1 METAAIILAA
11 GAGTRMK
18 SKRPKVAH
26 EVLGRPLVQWAV
38 RAAEAAGAD
47 RIVTV
52 VGHGREAVI
61 PLVEDDTQVVVQ
73 TSQRGTADAVL
84 AAADAL
90 ADFDGA
96 VVVLSGD
103 SPLIRPETIREMCAL
118 REAHD
123 AAVVVLTMDLANP
136 FGYGRIVRDGAG
148 EVERIVEQKDASPE
162 EAAITEC
169 NSGFYCFDGRALFEA
184 LAQVGSDNA
193 QGEFYLTDVLA
204 IARAAGRGVLA
215 YKTDDAEQCLGV
227 NSRGQLAE
235 ATRVMQ
241 RRINDAHMAA
251 GVTMWDPATTFI
263 GPDVDIASDVEL
275 LPAVILMGDTSI
287 GEDSVIGMSVEN
299 AVSKITQ
306 LSVELGYINEDNKVV
321 QTSVSASA
329 NAEKLQSKI
338 NAQITATA
346 TGLDMEISCSVA
358 DAYSLLRKLENVKA
372 QYPDNEKIQ
381 AMTPQQF
388 KLVISASET
397 GEITIEAAAELNTQQ
412 LVKLVTEAHKNAEQ
426 FATDAYLK
434 AKTAANDAYD
444 KAVGAAIDGIYT
456 SYYMAHHPMN
466 AYYGLAY
473 QGYKTSARGLNA
485 LADTLDFIEDV
496 CDYPLDEAQISAI
509 SQALGLGDN
518 VDALK
523 NSDGEITVKSVEAYA
538 DKTFKNTQASQE
550 LEAMKAQLTAA
561 LSDAENVVQ
570 QKINELSK
578 EYEPQISAVT
588 ATINTALNGLEAFIP
603 AGILPQIQQ
612 MQPMQI
618 RYLY

>member
-1 METAAIILAA
+1 
-11 GAGTRMK
+11 
-18 SKRPKVAH
+18 
-26 EVLGRPLVQWAV
+26 
-38 RAAEAAGAD
+38 
-47 RIVTV
+47 
-52 VGHGREAVI
+52 
-61 PLVEDDTQVVVQ
+61 
-73 TSQRGTADAVL
+73 
-84 AAADAL
+84 
-90 ADFDGA
+90 
-96 VVVLSGD
+96 
-103 SPLIRPETIREMCAL
+103 
-118 REAHD
+118 
-123 AAVVVLTMDLANP
+123 
-136 FGYGRIVRDGAG
+136 
-148 EVERIVEQKDASPE
+148 
-162 EAAITEC
+162 
-169 NSGFYCFDGRALFEA
+169 
-184 LAQVGSDNA
+184 
-193 QGEFYLTDVLA
+193 
-204 IARAAGRGVLA
+204 
-215 YKTDDAEQCLGV
+215 
-227 NSRGQLAE
+227 
-235 ATRVMQ
+235 
-241 RRINDAHMAA
+241 
-251 GVTMWDPATTFI
+251 
-263 GPDVDIASDVEL
+263 
-275 LPAVILMGDTSI
+275 
-287 GEDSVIGMSVEN
+287 
-299 AVSKITQ
+299 
-306 LSVELGYINEDNKVV
+306 
-321 QTSVSASA
+321 
-329 NAEKLQSKI
+329 
-338 NAQITATA
+338 
-346 TGLDMEISCSVA
+346 MEISCSVA

-612 MQPMQI
+612 IKTDLTDISEQI
-618 RYLY
+618 TAIAADGKITSEEVRAMAALLERKSASSLESIQNDLTAEELEEVKALQQAALDKISNEKVKFDNALTQAEQTAKQYLQQLKDERKAN